1 MAQKRIP
8 VLRLYAIE
16 NIPGRKVDMEAALRK
31 KVKSMNLWDS
41 MINWIWE
48 RKKATH
54 VFLVCSSKKID
65 PGKETMIEEQH
76 SGAER

>member
-8 VLRLYAIE
+8 VLRLYANE
-16 NIPGRKVDMEAALRK
+16 NILGRKVDMEALRK
-31 KVKSMNLWDS
+31 TVKSMNLWDS

-76 SGAER
+76 SGAKR